1 MSADSDMVE
10 TEDAVRFLNHAFRN
24 IDLPPLGSRDMADIS
39 SGLRAFKR
47 AALDASG
54 IGELVEAL
62 AEARGALETVVG
74 GALDVSNTAIIVGNG
89 ADTVMRQISSA
100 ITMVD
105 AALSRACATQE
116 TNSE

>member
-1 MSADSDMVE
+1 VD
-10 TEDAVRFLNHAFRN
+10 
-24 IDLPPLGSRDMADIS
+24 
-39 SGLRAFKR
+39 KR
-47 AALDASG
+47 E
-54 IGELVEAL
+54 ELVEAL

-105 AALSRACATQE
+105 AALSRARATVGNKDE
-116 TNSE
+116 